1 MHFALHP
8 CPLCCPPF
16 SASFSTCLHFRFTIE
31 QLIVEDKKPD
41 IPPWVAPVDAPPTG
55 RKSGGKAVK
64 ML

>member
-1 MHFALHP
+1 L
-8 CPLCCPPF
+8 
-16 SASFSTCLHFRFTIE
+16 STFLRFILHFRFTIE